1 MSVEAHPTQAGAGAC
16 AGPGSG
22 AAPVRRWL
30 VLAICCSSLFLVT
43 LDVTIV
49 NLALPAIGRDLA
61 LSTSGL
67 SWTIDAYSVVLA
79 SFLIVAGATADR
91 VGRKRVFQL
100 GLACFGAGSLLCSA
114 APSLELLA
122 AFRAL
127 QALGGSMMNPVA
139 MSILV
144 NVFTEPAARAR
155 AIGIWGGVVGLSMAV
170 GPLAGGLL
178 VETLGWRAIF
188 WMNVPLAAAAIA
200 LTRRFVPESR
210 AAQPRRPDLVGLVLV
225 VIALGAL
232 TTCLIEGRGAG
243 WSSPPIVGGLAL
255 SAAAVAALLRYER
268 RRAEPLL
275 ELRFFRSL
283 PFSLATVLAVLSF
296 ALFNGALF
304 LSSLTLQ
311 LGRGLSPVA
320 AGLRLLPIAGGLV
333 VFSQLSGWLVGKG
346 QARWALL
353 GAGLALLAAALCALD
368 GSAQISA
375 GVSAAAPEGQLLLSF
390 ALLGV
395 GFGLVNAPITT
406 AAVTG
411 MPRAQ
416 AGVAAAIASTSRQV
430 GTALGVAIA
439 GAIAGAG
446 SAPGGAATFSPLATR
461 PFWWL
466 ASAGGLAIAGLGL
479 LATSRRA
486 RRSASAWA
494 A

>member
-1 MSVEAHPTQAGAGAC
+1 MLFDGELIWCEPMREEAHPTQAG

-210 AAQPRRPDLVGLVLV
+210 AAQPRRPDLVGLALV

-243 WSSPPIVGGLAL
+243 WTSPPIVAGLAL

-283 PFSLATVLAVLSF
+283 PFSLATILAVLSF
-296 ALFNGALF
+296 ALFGGALF

-333 VFSQLSGWLVGKG
+333 VCSQLSGWLVGKG

-353 GAGLALLAAALCALD
+353 GAGLSFLGAALAALD
-368 GSAQISA
+368 GAA
-375 GVSAAAPEGQLLLSF
+375 LDGAAAASEGQLFVSF

-446 SAPGGAATFSPLATR
+446 SFSPLAIR

>member
-1 MSVEAHPTQAGAGAC
+1 MSVEAHPTQAGAGAVPG
-16 AGPGSG
+16 AGV
-22 AAPVRRWL
+22 APVRRWL

-49 NLALPAIGRDLA
+49 NLALPAIGRDLE

-188 WMNVPLAAAAIA
+188 WMNVPLAAAAIL

-210 AAQPRRPDLVGLVLV
+210 AAQPRRPDLVGLALV
-225 VIALGAL
+225 VIALCAL

-243 WSSPPIVGGLAL
+243 WTSPPIVAGLAL

-296 ALFNGALF
+296 ALFSGALF

-320 AGLRLLPIAGGLV
+320 AGLRLLPIAGGLI

-346 QARWALL
+346 QARWALV
-353 GAGLALLAAALCALD
+353 GAGLALLGAAL
-368 GSAQISA
+368 
-375 GVSAAAPEGQLLLSF
+375 VSADVSTATSDGQLLVSLS
-390 ALLGV
+390 LLGV

-446 SAPGGAATFSPLATR
+446 AAHGGPATFSPLAAR

>member
-1 MSVEAHPTQAGAGAC
+1 MSVEAHPTQAGAGAVPG
-16 AGPGSG
+16 AGV
-22 AAPVRRWL
+22 APVRRWL

-49 NLALPAIGRDLA
+49 NLALPAIGRDLE

-188 WMNVPLAAAAIA
+188 WMNVPLVAAAIL
-200 LTRRFVPESR
+200 LTRRFIPESR
-210 AAQPRRPDLVGLVLV
+210 AAQPRRPDLVGLALV
-225 VIALGAL
+225 VIALCAL

-243 WSSPPIVGGLAL
+243 WTSPPIVAGLAL

-296 ALFNGALF
+296 ALFSGALF

-320 AGLRLLPIAGGLV
+320 AGLRLLPIAGGLI

-346 QARWALL
+346 QARWALV
-353 GAGLALLAAALCALD
+353 GAGLALLGAALV
-368 GSAQISA
+368 SAD
-375 GVSAAAPEGQLLLSF
+375 VSAATSDGQLLVSLS
-390 ALLGV
+390 LLGV

-446 SAPGGAATFSPLATR
+446 AAHGGPSTFSPLAAR